1 MSVCVFV
8 CDCVCVCV
16 CVVCVYVCVCI
27 INLFYAARSC
37 SNFFPFERS
46 PPPPPPNHF
55 CSHGPSLMNVYIVFP
70 VTTAVSV
77 KANFNLKFACVIG
90 GMPRVRCWWLKSEST
105 RGQALWASWSTTE
118 TYILRSSSDYFG
130 WWEYL

>member
-1 MSVCVFV
+1 MCL
-8 CDCVCVCV
+8 CVCLSVTVSVPVSVLYVYMCV
-16 CVVCVYVCVCI
+16 SVLSTFFMPPEV
-27 INLFYAARSC
+27 ARI
-37 SNFFPFERS
+37 FFPLRG
-46 PPPPPPNHF
+46 PPPPNHF
-55 CSHGPSLMNVYIVFP
+55 CNHGLSLMNVYIVFQ
-70 VTTAVSV
+70 VTTAISV